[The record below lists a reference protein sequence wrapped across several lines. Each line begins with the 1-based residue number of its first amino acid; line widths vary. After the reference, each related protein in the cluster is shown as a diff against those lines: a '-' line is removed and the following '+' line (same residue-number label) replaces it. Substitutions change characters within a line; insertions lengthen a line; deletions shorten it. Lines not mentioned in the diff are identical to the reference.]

1 MLKKM
6 SLKSAVVL
14 LLASIFMLQGI
25 QNSAFGASKEA
36 LTKEGAREVLK
47 AVIPD
52 VKILSVGPA
61 PVEGLWEV
69 IVESRGKKSMLY
81 VDSAKKNILSG
92 SIINIATKTNLT
104 KKKFD
109 EINKID
115 TSMIPLED
123 ALVMGDPRAKY
134 KVIIFDDPDCPYC
147 AKLHPELKQIIEKRK
162 DIAFYLKMFPI
173 LQLHPQAYDKS
184 KTIICEKSNEK
195 AIKLLE
201 DVYAKKEIPKPSC
214 DTKAVDENIKLA
226 AKLGINGT
234 PTLVF
239 DDGRVMSGAMKA
251 EKLIKLIE
259 NK

>member
-1 MLKKM
+1 M
-6 SLKSAVVL
+6 V
-14 LLASIFMLQGI
+14 
-25 QNSAFGASKEA
+25 
-36 LTKEGAREVLK
+36 
-47 AVIPD
+47 
-52 VKILSVGPA
+52 
-61 PVEGLWEV
+61 
-69 IVESRGKKSMLY
+69 
-81 VDSAKKNILSG
+81 
-92 SIINIATKTNLT
+92 
-104 KKKFD
+104 
-109 EINKID
+109 
-115 TSMIPLED
+115 
-123 ALVMGDPRAKY
+123 
-134 KVIIFDDPDCPYC
+134 FDDPDCPYC

-162 DIAFYLKMFPI
+162 DIVFYLKMFPI

-239 DDGRVMSGAMKA
+239 DDGRVMSGAIKA